1 MNDERKEVA
10 DFTLKVR
17 RSTAERLKKTMG
29 YGTMDGHVIKLLDF
43 WEENHE

>member
-1 MNDERKEVA
+1 MSKEVS

-17 RSTAERLKKTMG
+17 RSTAQRLKRLMG
-29 YGTMDGHVIKLLDF
+29 YGTMDEHVTRLLDY